1 MDSDTIAAA
10 FQGQLGSF
18 RLDVEFSAP
27 LRGITALFGP
37 SGSGKTTVLRC
48 LAGLKK
54 LPGRLS
60 VGGQTWQDD
69 PADIFLRPYQRSVGY
84 VFQEPSLFPHLSVR
98 DNLTYGSRRSSR
110 IGSRPIL
117 DFDEVVGLMGLTTI
131 LDRSPSAL
139 SGGERQRV
147 ALGRALL
154 ARPRLLLMDEPLA
167 GLDQVAKEEILPY
180 IETLH
185 QTLAVPVLYVSHD
198 LREVARLADSM
209 IVLSAGCKVCEGT
222 VQEILERLDLDPSDG
237 EFEAGVIL
245 EARVTAHKP
254 ELCMTEL
261 EHHGQRIV
269 IPGIDLAVGEHVRLR
284 MRARDVALA
293 LAKPSNISVRNILKG
308 TVLDTAQN
316 PDTAFAEVLVDVG
329 GGRLRARITRDA
341 LKDLGLAAGTQV
353 YALVKSISFDR
364 PVIGRV
370 EHDALGEKVR
380 PQSR

>member
-1 MDSDTIAAA
+1 MPGLDTIAAA

-18 RLDVEFSAP
+18 CLDVEFSAP

-37 SGSGKTTVLRC
+37 SGCGKTTILRC
-48 LAGLKK
+48 LAGLKQ

-69 PADIFLRPYQRSVGY
+69 ATDVFLRPYQRSVGY

-98 DNLTYGSRRSSR
+98 DNLQYGSRRSSR
-110 IGSRPIL
+110 TGARPVL
-117 DFDEVVGLMGLTTI
+117 DFGEVVELMGLTTI

-147 ALGRALL
+147 AIGRALL

-209 IVLSAGCKVCEGT
+209 IVLSAGRKVCDGT

-254 ELCMTEL
+254 EICMTEL
-261 EHHGQRIV
+261 EHQGQRIV
-269 IPGIDLAVGEHVRLR
+269 IPGIDLAVGDHVRLR
-284 MRARDVALA
+284 IRARDVALA
-293 LAKPSNISVRNILKG
+293 LARPSNISVRNILKG

-341 LKDLGLAAGTQV
+341 LDDLGLAAGTQV

-370 EHDALGEKVR
+370 EHDA
-380 PQSR
+380 

>member
-1 MDSDTIAAA
+1 MPDSETIAAA

-18 RLDVEFSAP
+18 RLDVDFSAP

-37 SGSGKTTVLRC
+37 SGCGKTTILRC

-60 VGGQTWQDD
+60 VGGHTWQDD
-69 PADIFLRPYQRSVGY
+69 AADVFLRPYQRSVGY
-84 VFQEPSLFPHLSVR
+84 VFQEPSLFPHLSVH
-98 DNLTYGSRRSSR
+98 DNLMYGSRRSSR
-110 IGSRPIL
+110 TGSRPIL
-117 DFDEVVGLMGLTTI
+117 DFGEVVELMGLTTL
-131 LDRSPSAL
+131 LDRSPPAL

-154 ARPRLLLMDEPLA
+154 AQPRLLLMDEPLA
-167 GLDQVAKEEILPY
+167 GLDQAAKEEILPY

-185 QTLAVPVLYVSHD
+185 RALSVPVLYVSHD

-209 IVLSAGCKVCEGT
+209 VVLAAGRKVCDGT
-222 VQEILERLDLDPSDG
+222 VQEILERLDLDPDDG

-245 EARVTAHKP
+245 EARVTGHDTQF
-254 ELCMTEL
+254 CMTRL
-261 EHHGQRIV
+261 DHHGQRIV
-269 IPGIDLAVGEHVRLR
+269 IPGMDLAVGEHVRLR
-284 MRARDVALA
+284 IRARDVALA
-293 LAKPSNISVRNILKG
+293 LAKPSNISVRNILTG

-316 PDTAFAEVLVDVG
+316 PGTAFAEVLVDVS

-341 LKDLGLAAGTQV
+341 LEDLGLAAGAHV

-370 EHDALGEKVR
+370 EHDA
-380 PQSR
+380 